1 VGPYDD
7 EKLGLHKAAKF
18 YYYPGWWEPGPTL
31 EVQVNLM
38 AWNKLP
44 KEYQEVLKTAAYEAN
59 MNMLAQYDALNR
71 EAIARLIAGGTQL
84 TPYSKEIM
92 QAAQKASFDL
102 YEENANKNNT
112 FKQVYE
118 QWKQFREQL
127 YQWNKINELSF
138 SDFAIGSGS

>member
-1 VGPYDD
+1 
-7 EKLGLHKAAKF
+7 
-18 YYYPGWWEPGPTL
+18 
-31 EVQVNLM
+31 M

-127 YQWNKINELSF
+127 YQCNKINELSF